1 VFSDNLGFHED
12 NPVHMRIAA
21 VDLISNTCFPALAA
35 EELGFYNAEGLDAH
49 VELFP
54 MLGATRALQDGSAD
68 AMIAGSVH
76 DLLTAFPRWEGVKLL
91 VALSQGTPWL
101 LVVRADL
108 RADRGDIRAL
118 KGLRLTAAE
127 GPDLA
132 LRRFLIEAKLDP
144 DRDVQIVE
152 LPGARARDCS
162 FGVFAARALEAG
174 QVDGFWANAMGS
186 ETAVRRGV
194 GKVLIDVRRGDDP
207 SEVRHFTFA
216 GLATT
221 DAMIERQPEHAAA
234 AIRAIVKA
242 QQALRAE
249 PAQAAEVGRR
259 RFPPE
264 AADLIASVVE
274 RDLPF
279 YNPVISEA
287 AVAALNRFS
296 ESVGLLSE
304 PVPYE
309 RVAAVRF
316 RDLWRA

>member
-1 VFSDNLGFHED
+1 
-12 NPVHMRIAA
+12 MRIAA

-35 EELGFYNAEGLDAH
+35 EELGFYKAEGLDAH

-54 MLGATRALQDGSAD
+54 MLGATRALRNGSAD

-76 DLLTAFPRWEGVKLL
+76 DLLTEFPRWEGAKLL

-108 RADRGDIRAL
+108 RADRGEIRAL

-221 DAMIERQPEHAAA
+221 DATIERRPADAAA

-249 PAQAAEVGRR
+249 PARAAEVGRC

-264 AADLIASVVE
+264 AAELIATIVE

-309 RVAAVRF
+309 QVVAVRF
-316 RDLWRA
+316 RDLWRT

>member
-1 VFSDNLGFHED
+1 M
-12 NPVHMRIAA
+12 PQMRIAA

-35 EELGFYNAEGLDAH
+35 EELGFYKAEGLDAH

-54 MLGATRALQDGSAD
+54 MLGATRALRDGSAD

-76 DLLTAFPRWEGVKLL
+76 DLLTEFPRWEGVKLL

-108 RADRGDIRAL
+108 RAERGDARAL

-132 LRRFLIEAKLDP
+132 LRRFLIEAGLDP

-162 FGVFAARALEAG
+162 FGVFAARGLEAG

-194 GKVLIDVRRGDDP
+194 GKILIDVRRGDDP

-221 DAMIERQPEHAAA
+221 DAMIARRPEDAAA
-234 AIRAIVKA
+234 AVRAIVKT

-249 PAQAAEVGRR
+249 PARAAEVGRR

-264 AADLIASVVE
+264 AAELIAAVVE
-274 RDLPF
+274 RDVPF
-279 YNPVISEA
+279 YNPAISEA
-287 AVAALNRFS
+287 AVTALNRFS
-296 ESVGLLSE
+296 ESVGLLSG

-309 RVAAVRF
+309 QVAAVRF